1 MKAVDAL
8 GGRVT
13 IGDVASK
20 AGLKLNEAEKALQ
33 ALAADSGGFLE
44 VSDEGDVLYV
54 FPRDYRTKLAGKSL
68 RLRFEPVLDRIKAV
82 AEYLIR
88 VSFGTALLASIAI
101 VYTAIIAILSGRSE
115 EDNRGRRG
123 RSYDS
128 GLGRP
133 YNSGFN
139 IFISP
144 ADLFWYWDPYY
155 YRRRRKKEGSGMNF
169 FESIFSFVFGDGDPN
184 QEIEEERW
192 KLIGEYI
199 ASHGGVVT
207 AEELAPYL
215 DVSTV
220 DEDKEEDESYVL
232 PVLLQFD
239 GRPEVDSKGNIL
251 YHFPSLQRTASMQS
265 GRKEYVGKRWKSWI
279 GEATKFFQ
287 ERQWDFSK
295 AGGTEKAM
303 VIALGGLNL
312 AGVIVLGS
320 MLKEI
325 GIMRGGFLSFVVN
338 IFPLL
343 QIYAGSF
350 FVIPL
355 SRWFL
360 IQKKNADIDKRNR
373 ARQQRALALQAPD
386 PSLRWK
392 IESAR
397 DMAEQTVIGRDRII
411 YSTEKDFA
419 EQNYDAKDWER
430 RFRELER
437 SD

>member
-1 MKAVDAL
+1 AVDAL
-8 GGRVT
+8 GRRVT

-20 AGLKLNEAEKALQ
+20 AGLKLNQAETALQ

-54 FPRDYRTKLAGKSL
+54 FPSDYQVKLAAKSL
-68 RLRFEPVLDRIKAV
+68 RLRFKPVVDKLKAV

-88 VSFGTALLASIAI
+88 VSFGTALLASIVI

-115 EDNRGRRG
+115 EDNRGRRE
-123 RSYDS
+123 RSYDPGFS
-128 GLGRP
+128 RS

-139 IFISP
+139 FFISP

-155 YRRRRKKEGSGMNF
+155 YRRPRRKEGGGMNF
-169 FESIFSFVFGDGDPN
+169 FEAVFSFVFGDGDPN
-184 QEIEEERW
+184 QGIEEERW

-199 ASHGGVVT
+199 TSHGGVVT

-215 DVSTV
+215 DVSPV
-220 DEDKEEDESYVL
+220 DEDKEDESYVL

-239 GRPEVDSKGNIL
+239 GRPEVDNKGNIL
-251 YHFPSLQRTASMQS
+251 YRFPSLQRTASTWF
-265 GRKEYVGKRWKSWI
+265 GRKEYVGKRWKTWI

-295 AGGTEKAM
+295 AGGTEKSM
-303 VIALGGLNL
+303 VVALGGLNL
-312 AGVIVLGS
+312 AGVIILGS
-320 MLKEI
+320 MLKDI
-325 GIMRGGFLSFVVN
+325 AIVQGGFLSFVVN
-338 IFPLL
+338 VFPLL

-360 IQKKNADIDKRNR
+360 IRKKNADIYQRNR
-373 ARQQRALALQAPD
+373 ARKQRALALEAPD
-386 PSLRWK
+386 FSLRQK

-397 DMAEQTVIGRDRII
+397 DMAERTIIGKERII
-411 YSTEKDFA
+411 YSTEKDLA
-419 EQNYDAKDWER
+419 DQDYDAKDWER
-430 RFRELER
+430 RLRELER